1 MKKKMLFFVFLLF
14 VQLLGNASLM
24 AQQTKL
30 PDFVANKLDAYIQK
44 GMKDWRIPGL
54 AVAIVKDDKV
64 VFMKGYGVK
73 KLGTQEKVD
82 ENTLFMIGSNTKAFT
97 ASLITLLHAQ
107 NKLKLHDK
115 VQKWMPTFK
124 LKDPLA
130 TKELLVEDL
139 LCHRIGFATF
149 QGDFTYWGSNLTRA
163 DVIKKIGL
171 ITPKFGFRRR
181 WGYCNA
187 AFVLA
192 GELVPKAINQSW
204 EEAVKEKILTPLK
217 MNRTLML
224 CGELE
229 NASNKALPYSLIN
242 DRLQLLPITQIDNL
256 GPAGS
261 MSSSVTDMVKW
272 LRALI
277 NTGKIDGKQVLP
289 RGVMYTIRRPY
300 SMLGMNLRDKA
311 KTHFYL
317 YGLGLGI
324 NDRDGKLYFSHTGG
338 VDGYLSSVMFIP
350 EEKLGVVVLTNQDQ
364 HNFYQNLTDEI
375 RDAFLGL
382 PFQDFS
388 SKGLKRFKRN
398 QTNIKTK
405 RKKWA
410 EKIAQN
416 NKTSL
421 PIKAFVGTYQ
431 NEVYGTIDI
440 KKRKG
445 KLQIHFSNHPNMI
458 GHLDYMENN
467 EFRCTFSNPTM
478 GIEKTVFKIKE
489 DKVTGL
495 TLRVADFIE
504 YTPYVFVKK

>member
-1 MKKKMLFFVFLLF
+1 MKKK
-14 VQLLGNASLM
+14 ASLFALILFTCFLSNPSLV

-44 GMKDWRIPGL
+44 GMKDWHIPGL

-73 KLGTQEKVD
+73 ELGTQEKVD

-97 ASLITLLHAQ
+97 ASLLTMLHVE
-107 NKLKLHDK
+107 NKMKLYDK
-115 VQKWMPTFK
+115 VQKWMPEFK

-130 TKELLVEDL
+130 TRELLVEDL

-149 QGDFTYWGSNLTRA
+149 QGDFTYWGSNLSRA
-163 DVIKKIGL
+163 EVIQKMGL
-171 ITPKFGFRRR
+171 ITPRFSFRRR

-192 GELVPKAINQSW
+192 GELVPKVINKSW
-204 EEAVKEKILTPLK
+204 EDAMKEKILNPLK

-224 CGELE
+224 CTELE
-229 NASNKALPYSLIN
+229 KASNKALPYSWI
-242 DRLQLLPITQIDNL
+242 DDKLQLLPVPQIDNL

-261 MSSSVTDMVKW
+261 MSSSVKDMVTW

-277 NTGKIDGKQVLP
+277 NGGKVDGKQVIP
-289 RGVMYTIRRPY
+289 SRVMYTIRRPY
-300 SMLGMNLRDKA
+300 SVLGVNMRNKV

-324 NDRDGKLYFSHTGG
+324 NDRDGKLFFSHTGG
-338 VDGYLSSVMFIP
+338 VDGYLSSVMFVP
-350 EEKLGVVVLTNQDQ
+350 EERLGIVVLTNQDQ
-364 HNFYQNLTDEI
+364 QNFFENLTDEI
-375 RDAFLGL
+375 RDSFLGL
-382 PFQDFS
+382 RFQDFS
-388 SKGLKRFKRN
+388 SKGLKRFQRN
-398 QTNIKTK
+398 QAKIKAK
-405 RKKWA
+405 RKKWN
-410 EKIAQN
+410 ERIAQN
-416 NKTSL
+416 NKTAL
-421 PIKAFVGTYQ
+421 PLKAFTGTYQ
-431 NEVYGTIDI
+431 NGVYGTINI

-445 KLQIHFSNHPNMI
+445 KLQIHFSNHPKMI
-458 GHLDYMENN
+458 GHLDYMGNN

-478 GIEKTVFKIKE
+478 GVEKTVFKIKE
-489 DKVTGL
+489 DKVIGL

-504 YTPYVFVKK
+504 FTPYKFVKQ